1 MSAAVGLD
9 IRRPIGWLFTALGAL
24 IGGHGLL
31 TAGDVARYA
40 RSGGLNVNLWW
51 GLVMLV
57 FGLAFLVLARRAGR
71 ARPVVRA
78 DAA

>member
-1 MSAAVGLD
+1 MSAAGGLD

-31 TAGDVARYA
+31 TAGDAARYA

-71 ARPVVRA
+71 THPGVRA
-78 DAA
+78 DAT